1 MFCPELEN
9 KPNQEM
15 ENMKKRFLFL
25 LLALVS
31 SVSLFALTQ
40 NETNVVNAIKGVD
53 TYVVIIASLICI
65 IAFVVGA
72 AKASSGDEMGKRI
85 MIGATI
91 FFFLVLLSKPIFN
104 VIIDQASK
112 GNTTNTDVQNAFQ

>member
-1 MFCPELEN
+1 
-9 KPNQEM
+9 
-15 ENMKKRFLFL
+15 MKKRIMFL

-40 NETNVVNAIKGVD
+40 NESNVVTALKGVD
-53 TYVVIIASLICI
+53 NYVVIIGALICI

-72 AKASSGDEMGKRI
+72 TKASSGDEMGKRI
-85 MIGATI
+85 MIGAAI
-91 FFFLVLLSKPIFN
+91 FFFLILLSKPIFN